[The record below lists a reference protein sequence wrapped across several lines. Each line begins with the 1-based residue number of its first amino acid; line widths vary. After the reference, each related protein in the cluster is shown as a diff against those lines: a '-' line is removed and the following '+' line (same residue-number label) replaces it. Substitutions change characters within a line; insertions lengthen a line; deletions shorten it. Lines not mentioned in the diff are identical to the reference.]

1 MHTGTIT
8 TWAGIVTSLTL
19 FVAQNTRDTSAQTP
33 QAQRDGVN
41 VQALAAWLA
50 LGNHSE
56 IELSKLAAERSTNP
70 EVKAFANKM
79 VQDHTAFLGKLR
91 QFMPTLDEVQDQ
103 GERGIRPGAQPDA
116 RPGAQPGAQPDQPRT
131 LPAPAQGAAP
141 AQPGVA
147 PARPGAAPAQPGAIP
162 AQPEQQAQ
170 QGREHHG
177 QMLQIAT
184 RAAQIELA
192 MTRQLLE
199 KYSGQDFDM
208 AYLGQQIVAHT
219 HMLAVLEAMKNEG
232 PREFQQLVAQGIE
245 VTKHHMGEA
254 TRLAKSL
261 EDQEGPRQ
269 EVKTPVREPA
279 ASPNER

>member
-33 QAQRDGVN
+33 QAQRDGGN

-50 LGNHSE
+50 LGNHCE
-56 IELSKLAAERSTNP
+56 IELGKLAAERSTNP
-70 EVKAFANKM
+70 DVKAFANKM
-79 VQDHTAFLGKLR
+79 VEDHTAFLGKLR
-91 QFMPTLDEVQDQ
+91 QFMPAIDEQQ
-103 GERGIRPGAQPDA
+103 GAGERGIRPGAQPGA
-116 RPGAQPGAQPDQPRT
+116 AHAQPAQPERPRT
-131 LPAPAQGAAP
+131 LPAPAQGVAP
-141 AQPGVA
+141 AQPGAA

-162 AQPEQQAQ
+162 ADPAQHAQ

-184 RAAQIELA
+184 RASQIELA

-232 PREFQQLVAQGIE
+232 PREFQQLVTQGIE
-245 VTKHHMGEA
+245 TTKHHLGEA